1 MTDPVAVADLDEWLE
16 RIVERDVEA
25 FGEWMRGAEPRIR
38 ASLRSFAAGVDVE
51 AVVQDTLL
59 RVWQVAPRVVADGRP
74 NGLLRLGIRIGRN
87 LAVSELRR
95 RRHETMDID
104 ALERAAVASGLAAV
118 EPGPAPDPLLRQ
130 RIEDCIGRLPRQP
143 GRALARRLSSAGSQA
158 DAALAAAVGMRVNTF
173 LQNIARARKLVA
185 ECLARHGIDLVRE
198 LA

>member
-1 MTDPVAVADLDEWLE
+1 MTDQVAADLDEWLE
-16 RIVERDVEA
+16 RIAGRDVAA

-38 ASLRSFAAGVDVE
+38 ASLRSFAAAVDVE

-59 RVWQVAPRVVADGRP
+59 RVWQVAPRFAPDGRP

-95 RRHETMDID
+95 RRHETMDI
-104 ALERAAVASGLAAV
+104 AAIEREASAAGLAAA
-118 EPGPAPDPLLRQ
+118 EPASPPDPLLRR
-130 RIEDCIGRLPRQP
+130 RIEDCIGQLPRQP
-143 GRALARRLSSAGSQA
+143 GRALARRLGSAGAQA
-158 DAALAAAVGMRVNTF
+158 DAALADGLGMRVNTF

-185 ECLARHGIDLVRE
+185 ECLERYGIDLARE

>member
-1 MTDPVAVADLDEWLE
+1 VTDQMTVADLDEWLE
-16 RIVERDVEA
+16 RIAERDVEA

-51 AVVQDTLL
+51 AIVQDTLL
-59 RVWQVAPRVVADGRP
+59 RVWQVAPRFVADGRP

-95 RRHETMDID
+95 RRHETMDIE
-104 ALERAAVASGLAAV
+104 ALERAAAASGLAAV
-118 EPGPAPDPLLRQ
+118 EPGPAPDPLLHQ
-130 RIEDCIGRLPRQP
+130 RIEDCVGRLPRQP

-158 DAALAAAVGMRVNTF
+158 DAALADGLGMRVNTF

-185 ECLARHGIDLVRE
+185 ECLERHGIDLVRE